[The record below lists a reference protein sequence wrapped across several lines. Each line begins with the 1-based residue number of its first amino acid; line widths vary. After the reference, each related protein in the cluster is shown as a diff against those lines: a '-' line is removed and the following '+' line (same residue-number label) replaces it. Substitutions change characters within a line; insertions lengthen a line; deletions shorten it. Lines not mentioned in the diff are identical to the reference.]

1 MNLNN
6 IKIDLLMVLEFVL
19 SAFSLSEFKRF
30 HHDNRGGLVLSFD
43 DIKFPD
49 KDWVEYKHLKVDKSV
64 KSVNHDDLP
73 GEFCDK
79 ACKLVDEFHRKTV
92 NEDVEWM
99 LYFDFTTGDVIYC
112 WKGEEGKTGGLYD
125 MIHLKNRNIASIH
138 NHPKK
143 FYSFPSLDNFD
154 ILENNFED
162 YEIICANSIFWIVES
177 KGIIRKDVR
186 KHIVLDLYELFQKIN
201 RYVLSNFNDG
211 DEIGKTIDIMYS
223 EQMVIYLNNY
233 EDIHIKKMEY
243 V

>member
-6 IKIDLLMVLEFVL
+6 IKIDLLQILDFVL

-64 KSVNHDDLP
+64 KSVNPDDLP

-92 NEDVEWM
+92 NENVEWM
-99 LYFDFTTGDVIYC
+99 LYFDYTTGDVIYC
-112 WKGEEGKTGGLYD
+112 WKGEGGKTGGLYD
-125 MIHLKNRNIASIH
+125 KLHFQERHIASIH

-143 FYSFPSLDNFD
+143 FYSFPSLDNFE
-154 ILENNFED
+154 IFENDFED
-162 YEIICANSIFWIVES
+162 YEIICSYDPFWIIES
-177 KGIIRKDVR
+177 KGILGCEIREKI
-186 KHIVLDLYELFQKIN
+186 KLDFYKKFQEVN
-201 RYVLSNFNDG
+201 DYVISNFEEETWG
-211 DEIGKTIDIMYS
+211 MLIEDIFS
-223 EQMVIYLNNY
+223 EYLLNYLNDNFENININKRY
-233 EDIHIKKMEY
+233 CS
-243 V
+243 